1 MGMSSS
7 IPTWLHYQHKS
18 HLDLIDGFT
27 YEQVRRQI
35 ITDKGA
41 IFKNGVEKILLQQLR
56 SIY

>member
-1 MGMSSS
+1 METSSS
-7 IPTWLHYQHKS
+7 IPTRLQYQHKS
-18 HLDLIDGFT
+18 LLDLIDDFT

-35 ITDKGA
+35 ITDKWS